1 MAANSYATAQPFA
14 AELSQAAQSLSDIF
28 TTDHA
33 LRPAVELELKR
44 AVAQLLE
51 EASSEEEHIRRLDGA
66 HAIIIKQQG
75 LLKEFTEMRSK
86 IIRAIH
92 RKPSTETAAEHLYL
106 TVLLLQSDTTS

>member
-66 HAIIIKQQG
+66 HAIIKQQA
-75 LLKEFTEMRSK
+75 LLTEFTEMRSK